1 MTSSGTEEGSEGF
14 CAEKSIFVENNS
26 LLYFKKN
33 LSREF
38 KLISLLRM
46 RLNMQPEFPEKSE
59 VENVLKTV
67 LEVNPVRLGEHPLK
81 LAEEQKDAVL
91 SAISNPFL
99 IISGGPGTGKTS
111 VAVTLLRVLKR
122 LGLAKRPALAAPTG
136 RAAKRR

>member
-1 MTSSGTEEGSEGF
+1 M
-14 CAEKSIFVENNS
+14 
-26 LLYFKKN
+26 LD
-33 LSREF
+33 
-38 KLISLLRM
+38 
-46 RLNMQPEFPEKSE
+46 
-59 VENVLKTV
+59 
-67 LEVNPVRLGEHPLK
+67 VNPVRLGEQLLK

-136 RAAKRR
+136 RAAKRMSEAVISSLRSLENFELLEEDLELLDIAA